1 VLRSTYRSIGS
12 CYNLDSGVVLL
23 FHGLQFI
30 DLFVVFC
37 SLEVALLLGR
47 CLIIVL
53 FPELFF
59 VIDTLIEGMLL
70 RLGCRSIA
78 E

>member
-1 VLRSTYRSIGS
+1 VLKSAYRSIGS
-12 CYNLDSGVVLL
+12 CYNLDSGLVLL

-37 SLEVALLLGR
+37 SLEVVLLLGR
-47 CLIIVL
+47 CLVIVL

-59 VIDTLIEGMLL
+59 VVDTLIEGILF
-70 RLGCRSIA
+70 RLGCRRIA